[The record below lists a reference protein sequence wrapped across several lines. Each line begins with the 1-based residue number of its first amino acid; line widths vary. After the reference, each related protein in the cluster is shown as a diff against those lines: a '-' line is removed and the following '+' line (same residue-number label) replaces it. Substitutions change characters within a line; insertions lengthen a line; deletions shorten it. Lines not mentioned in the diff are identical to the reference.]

1 MKLFLLYTLSF
12 LSSIG
17 IMGNNFFNVIFM
29 FPKKGYF
36 VKSGKPEDYNKITES
51 AKEYISTSTKFHL
64 LLWVPVVNVLY
75 ALYLNH
81 KINKKVFEKYINYP
95 NFLKPMTGYEIRE
108 FKKIKGMTN
117 KFEYLFD
124 LSYGGVKKPIIDAI
138 SYEVINE
145 SDDEKQ
151 YDEKNSVI
159 DEYRKLRDEVNY
171 VNSSNNSTFEYDGP
185 VLNKKM

>member
-1 MKLFLLYTLSF
+1 MKLFLLFTLSF

-17 IMGNNFFNVIFM
+17 IMSNNFFDVIFM

-81 KINKKVFEKYINYP
+81 KINKKVFEKFINYP
-95 NFLKPMTGYEIRE
+95 NFLKPMTEYEIKE
-108 FKKIKGMTN
+108 FKKIKGITN
-117 KFEYLFD
+117 KFEYLYD
-124 LSYGGVKKPIIDAI
+124 LSSGCVKKPIIDAV
-138 SYEVINE
+138 SYEVI
-145 SDDEKQ
+145 SDNDDVRQ
-151 YDEKNSVI
+151 DCEKNSVI
-159 DEYRKLRDEVNY
+159 DKYKKLRDEVNY